1 MQRQQ
6 RHAGAFRVDGLGRL
20 CLDGQEVAAYL
31 FQAPTDDIQWRRLR
45 EIVNGIIRSS
55 GQTGM
60 RELPAVAHEMRDI
73 LSGPPSVLAA
83 ERLNA
88 GFDRIVQLLKA
99 ARSGLFVA
107 IP

>member
-1 MQRQQ
+1 
-6 RHAGAFRVDGLGRL
+6 
-20 CLDGQEVAAYL
+20 
-31 FQAPTDDIQWRRLR
+31 
-45 EIVNGIIRSS
+45 
-55 GQTGM
+55 
-60 RELPAVAHEMRDI
+60 MRDI